1 MFEMFEYDQKLGL
14 IVTTRNAKLI
24 RMFKW
29 QSILSLIY
37 TLATFLHV
45 CFGRLSLVE
54 KFQGSLVLP
63 MDLLITAKRWN
74 HSLDK
79 SPGQIVNAFINFET
93 EIMKGSKYTL
103 SCYIYYICILVCHP
117 KCLAYFSITFLDL
130 PKAPTSLG
138 TKLMR
143 VFIPVFTISLTMAPL
158 LEILLLLFAPCTPP
172 FLLSMLPNCKEC
184 YTSGNLIQ
192 FGIRLFESWMQ
203 WHMLLTAWNLGRLPP
218 ICRGHLPSDVLSRS
232 T

>member
-1 MFEMFEYDQKLGL
+1 IAGSNVPLRLPPSSQSTFATMQVPKMSCSNMFEMFEYDQKLGL

-93 EIMKGSKYTL
+93 EIMK
-103 SCYIYYICILVCHP
+103 
-117 KCLAYFSITFLDL
+117 DL